1 MSIIGRL
8 LYEFIFAESFFR
20 CKEAENFGAFSFI
33 TQMVYKALTAINCEP
48 EWKRARK
55 LAKYQET
62 VNNLLD
68 ITYLQKRI
76 DFLETALS
84 VMLEEH
90 QL

>member
-1 MSIIGRL
+1 
-8 LYEFIFAESFFR
+8 
-20 CKEAENFGAFSFI
+20 
-33 TQMVYKALTAINCEP
+33 MVYKALTAINCEP